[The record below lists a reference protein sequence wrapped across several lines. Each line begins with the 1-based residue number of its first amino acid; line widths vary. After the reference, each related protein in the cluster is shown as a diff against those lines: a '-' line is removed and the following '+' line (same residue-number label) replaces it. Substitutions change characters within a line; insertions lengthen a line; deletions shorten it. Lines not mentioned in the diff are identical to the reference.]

1 MKWQPIKVYHKEF
14 KRGTTHYSPWKL
26 RVSREDRDFNV
37 VDNEGI
43 PFTIIMT
50 ISDTSLE
57 TNVYDEIR
65 QTLVAQGV
73 QIADI
78 TNCSENYS
86 AHINLEFIKNLKY
99 YIK

>member
-57 TNVYDEIR
+57 ANVYDEIR

-73 QIADI
+73 QISDI
-78 TNCSENYS
+78 QT
-86 AHINLEFIKNLKY
+86 AARITQRI
-99 YIK
+99 